1 MVLFLTSCKSSKDA
15 VKIEESKYAFDFIKA
30 ETLTDAI
37 DSAKR
42 DSKLVFLDVYTEWC
56 LPCKMMDEDIYT
68 NENLGEYYNQHFVS
82 VKVDAEKASGPM
94 IAELYKV
101 NGFPT
106 LLFLDLRGRILTQAQ
121 GSVSFDAMYA
131 LADEALANSKS
142 ESE

>member
-1 MVLFLTSCKSSKDA
+1 MVLLFSSCKSSRD
-15 VKIEESKYAFDFIKA
+15 VVNVEESKYTFDFIKA

-37 DSAKR
+37 ESAKKNN
-42 DSKLVFLDVYTEWC
+42 KLVFLDVYTEWC
-56 LPCKMMDEDIYT
+56 LPCKMMDKDIYT

-82 VKVDAEKASGPM
+82 VKVDAEKASGPL
-94 IAELYKV
+94 IADLYKV

-131 LADEALANSKS
+131 LADEALANNT
-142 ESE
+142 EEE